1 MSRIQ
6 VLLLLAYFS
15 SCYNTKFAHQ
25 QHNSDSTKPNT
36 IWYWNVAVCWWQIR
50 FIPHTYLT
58 YLILLNVRSRNSLS
72 NIEICKFKH
81 RNPVVFSSR
90 RQPVICAIFTKDWR
104 YLKKSGLFIERALNA
119 VKPQGIMF
127 SIKFTVNLEILESV
141 PYMKNFFIGN

>member
-1 MSRIQ
+1 MIWWLIEQGMSRIK

-36 IWYWNVAVCWWQIR
+36 IWYWNVAACWWQIR
-50 FIPHTYLT
+50 FIPHTNAHTYLT

-90 RQPVICAIFTKDWR
+90 RQPVIRAIFTR
-104 YLKKSGLFIERALNA
+104 LKISQEIRTFYREGIECGKTSRNHVLN
-119 VKPQGIMF
+119 
-127 SIKFTVNLEILESV
+127 
-141 PYMKNFFIGN
+141 